1 MLQECYFCMQ
11 IYQNWYICMQYIPD
25 VVYLRYANH
34 NELRDPIYMS
44 RCTLLELIKMLRSLK
59 GSMGDFKV
67 FFGPFFQIQ
76 AFRPFLGI
84 SGG

>member
-34 NELRDPIYMS
+34 NDLRDPIYMTFIDYLAGGNLS
-44 RCTLLELIKMLRSLK
+44 LQLQLEDNLDNTYSSIT
-59 GSMGDFKV
+59 
-67 FFGPFFQIQ
+67 
-76 AFRPFLGI
+76 
-84 SGG
+84 